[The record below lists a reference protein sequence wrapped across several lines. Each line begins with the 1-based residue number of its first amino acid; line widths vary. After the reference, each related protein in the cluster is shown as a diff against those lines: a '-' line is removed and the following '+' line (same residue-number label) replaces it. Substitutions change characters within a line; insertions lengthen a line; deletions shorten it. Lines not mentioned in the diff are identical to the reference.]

1 VNHKTYSEPQ
11 LDRSHLKPL
20 KAATFPC
27 HLTVLT
33 DKPRGLVAYENESGL
48 VGFENTNVIIR
59 SRGICNELPQHVGPL
74 SLLFAVGGQDIYEV
88 DGQRLIVDDSSYL
101 IHNLGQVIGSS
112 EDVVSPVDSFT
123 IGFWPGFAED
133 VLRGLVTP
141 DDQLL
146 DRPAPSYR
154 QQICFFDQL
163 YPHDTILSPL
173 LHRVCKAFED
183 PALTKGWLE
192 EQHYQLLTAML
203 WVHRDIGRQIAR
215 LPAVR
220 AVTRLEL
227 YRRLH
232 RARDFMEAEL
242 DQPLTIG
249 QIAQAA
255 WFSPFHF
262 LRQFKEAFGETPHQ
276 YLTRRRLERAQH
288 LLQTTEMSVTDIC
301 FAVGFES
308 LSSFSGLFRQRLG
321 VSPQRFR
328 QRA

>member
-1 VNHKTYSEPQ
+1 MKDKASSEP
-11 LDRSHLKPL
+11 LPDRSHLKPL
-20 KAATFPC
+20 EAETFPYNMR
-27 HLTVLT
+27 VLT
-33 DKPRGLVAYENESGL
+33 DKPHGLVSYESGI
-48 VGFENTNVIIR
+48 VGFEDTNIIIR
-59 SRGICNELPQHVGPL
+59 SRGMCGEFPPHIGPL
-74 SLLFAVGGQDIYEV
+74 SLLFAVGGQDTYEV
-88 DGQRLIVDDSSYL
+88 DGRRLVVDDNSYL
-101 IHNLGQVIGSS
+101 LHNYRQIICSS
-112 EDVVSPVDSFT
+112 ADAIPPVESFT

-146 DRPAPSYR
+146 DKPKPSYR
-154 QQICFFDQL
+154 QQVCFFDQV
-163 YPHDTILSPL
+163 YPHDAILSPL
-173 LHRVCKAFED
+173 LHRLRGALDD
-183 PALTKGWLE
+183 PATTKGWLE
-192 EQHYQLLTAML
+192 EQHYQLLRAML
-203 WVHRDIGRQIAR
+203 YVHRDIGRQIAR

-220 AVTRLEL
+220 AVTRVEL

-232 RARDFMEAEL
+232 RARDFMEAGL

-249 QIAQAA
+249 QIAQEA

-288 LLQTTEMSVTDIC
+288 LLKTTEISVTEIC

-308 LSSFSGLFRQRLG
+308 LSSFSGLFRQRVG

-328 QRA
+328 QCA